1 MIAIAAN
8 ELRRI
13 TRDRTGMFFIVVLPF
28 LIILVVG
35 SATPGGG
42 GIRLAVVDLDGSPT
56 ADAIVARLDETP
68 GVELEEIEDSEELER
83 GLRLDLHDAGLVVP
97 DGLGERVA
105 AGEQGEV
112 SVVVT
117 PTSTAALTVQS
128 VVGGALAEEGNRL
141 SAVRFVTEDLGV
153 APAVAVDAVDAAA
166 AQLTPVGVDQRTV
179 GEGDITITSAFDYV
193 APGQLTLF
201 MFINS
206 LAVGAALVEM
216 RTLGVARRMLVSPT
230 SLSTQVGGVLVSR
243 MVFVLAQAG
252 LIVGFGLL
260 LFGVDWGNPAG
271 AAAVIVSFGLVSVGA
286 GILAGTLA
294 STPEQTTSVGVP
306 LAIGLAMLGGC
317 AWPSFLMP
325 EWMQT
330 VALVT
335 PHAWAMEA
343 WTAMIFE
350 GAGLADVLPQVAV
363 LLGFAAV
370 LLTVSVRRLRHTL
383 TG

>member
-1 MIAIAAN
+1 
-8 ELRRI
+8 
-13 TRDRTGMFFIVVLPF
+13 
-28 LIILVVG
+28 
-35 SATPGGG
+35 
-42 GIRLAVVDLDGSPT
+42 
-56 ADAIVARLDETP
+56 
-68 GVELEEIEDSEELER
+68 
-83 GLRLDLHDAGLVVP
+83 
-97 DGLGERVA
+97 
-105 AGEQGEV
+105 
-112 SVVVT
+112 
-117 PTSTAALTVQS
+117 
-128 VVGGALAEEGNRL
+128 
-141 SAVRFVTEDLGV
+141 
-153 APAVAVDAVDAAA
+153 
-166 AQLTPVGVDQRTV
+166 
-179 GEGDITITSAFDYV
+179 
-193 APGQLTLF
+193 

-216 RTLGVARRMLVSPT
+216 RTLGVARRMLSTPT

-294 STPEQTTSVGVP
+294 RTPEQTTSVGVP

-350 GAGLADVLPQVAV
+350 GAGLADVLPEVAV
-363 LLGFAAV
+363 LLGFATV
-370 LLTVSVRRLRHTL
+370 LLTLSVRRLRHTL